1 MYIFNK
7 TYWHN
12 AFIRFNICHRIDA
25 REVADLRHDA
35 RLLAIQVEHLA
46 TGTVLNHILRP
57 IPRTAPLNLPVNYM
71 RPLKQAIYSSRTADK
86 FVVRLPDGMRER
98 IAEVARNHHRSMN
111 SEIIARLEQSLIQE
125 GALGEELSMRLDS
138 PELSL
143 HERELLQRFR
153 QLSHRQQ
160 NALVSLIA
168 HDVEAAAEAE

>member
-1 MYIFNK
+1 M
-7 TYWHN
+7 
-12 AFIRFNICHRIDA
+12 IRTSFT
-25 REVADLRHDA
+25 
-35 RLLAIQVEHLA
+35 IQVEHFVALMVVV
-46 TGTVLNHILRP
+46 TSCGQFRE
-57 IPRTAPLNLPVNYM
+57 PLPPELKPVNYM
-71 RPLKQAIYSSRTADK
+71 RPMKQAIYSSRTADK

-125 GALGEELSMRLDS
+125 GALGDDLSMRLDS

-160 NALVSLIA
+160 NALVALIA
-168 HDVEAAAEAE
+168 HDVEMAADAS